1 VAYRTILAGTDD
13 SPTATRALRHA
24 ARLTKQLRGEL
35 VVLCAFEPPAIR
47 AEAVPGI
54 LERARA
60 VAAEE
65 GVDARGM
72 LQLGPPAETIVD
84 VANRHRVDLIVL
96 GNQGMGRA
104 RRFSLGGVADGVAH
118 RAPTDVLIVDTHR
131 AGAEASSDVSS
142 QEPAARPAK
151 LYGSI
156 LIATD
161 GSPTATEAAR
171 KGFELA
177 LMLRAG
183 VTLVHVGDPIVGA
196 IVIEDTA
203 KGRLGKTEVGS
214 RLLEGDPAER
224 ISQAAG
230 EGGHD
235 LVVVGNKG
243 MAGTR
248 RYVLGSVPNRVA
260 HMAPTDVLI
269 ARTVGRTVED
279 LAPGHGGVV
288 LESGR
293 TVAAYVHQDGAVT
306 VVSPRCTH
314 MGCTV
319 GWNDAEQT
327 WDCPCHGSRYTIDGA
342 VIQGPAERPL
352 GPA

>member
-1 VAYRTILAGTDD
+1 VAYRTILAGTDG
-13 SPTATRALRHA
+13 SVTATMALRLA

-35 VVLCAFEPPAIR
+35 LVLCAFEPPTIDAT
-47 AEAVPGI
+47 EAPGI
-54 LERARA
+54 IERARA
-60 VAAEE
+60 AAAEE
-65 GVDARGM
+65 GVDARGI
-72 LQLGPPAETIVD
+72 LQVGPPAETIVD
-84 VANRHRVDLIVL
+84 VANRYRVDLLIL
-96 GNQGMGRA
+96 GNQGMGKA
-104 RRFSLGGVADGVAH
+104 RRFTLGGVADGVAH

-131 AGAEASSDVSS
+131 DRD
-142 QEPAARPAK
+142 AADDEDDKPKR
-151 LYGSI
+151 LYRS
-156 LIATD
+156 LLVATD

-196 IVIEDTA
+196 IVLEDTA
-203 KGRLGKTEVGS
+203 KGKLGRTEVAT
-214 RLLEGDPAER
+214 RLLQGDPTQSIVRAT
-224 ISQAAG
+224 A

-248 RYVLGSVPNRVA
+248 RYMLGSVPNRVA
-260 HMAPTDVLI
+260 HTAPADVLI

-288 LESGR
+288 LEGGR
-293 TVAAYVHQDGAVT
+293 VVAAFVDEEGAVT
-306 VVSPRCTH
+306 VLSPRCTH

-319 GWNDAEQT
+319 GWNDTERT
-327 WDCPCHGSRYTIDGA
+327 WDCPCHGSRYAWDGS
-342 VIQGPAERPL
+342 VVQGPAERPL
-352 GPA
+352 APG

>member
-1 VAYRTILAGTDD
+1 MAYRTILAGTDD

-35 VVLCAFEPPAIR
+35 VILCAFEPPAIS
-47 AEAVPGI
+47 AEAVPAI
-54 LERARA
+54 LDRARA

-65 GVDARGM
+65 GVEARGI
-72 LQLGPPAETIVD
+72 LQLGPPAETIVS

-131 AGAEASSDVSS
+131 AGGEDETQEAGS
-142 QEPAARPAK
+142 RPGK

-183 VTLVHVGDPIVGA
+183 VTLVHVGDPIIGA
-196 IVIEDTA
+196 IVVEDTA

-214 RLLEGDPAER
+214 RLMEGDPGER
-224 ISQAAG
+224 ISQAAR

-248 RYVLGSVPNRVA
+248 RYMLASVPNRVA

-288 LESGR
+288 MDGGR
-293 TVAAYVHQDGAVT
+293 TVAAYMHSDGAVT
-306 VVSPRCTH
+306 MLSPRCTH

-319 GWNDAEQT
+319 GWNDTEQT
-327 WDCPCHGSRYTIDGA
+327 WDCPCHGSRYAIDGT
-342 VIQGPAERPL
+342 VIQGPAERSL
-352 GPA
+352 ASD

>member
-1 VAYRTILAGTDD
+1 MAYRTILAGTDD
-13 SPTATRALRHA
+13 SPTATSALRHA

-35 VVLCAFEPPAIR
+35 LILCAFEPPTIQ

-54 LERARA
+54 LDRARG

-72 LQLGPPAETIVD
+72 LQVGPPAETIVN

-96 GNQGMGRA
+96 GNQGMGKA

-131 AGAEASSDVSS
+131 ESQAGEGVETAG
-142 QEPAARPAK
+142 EPTGPIK
-151 LYGSI
+151 LYRSI

-177 LMLRAG
+177 LMLRAD
-183 VTLVHVGDPIVGA
+183 VTLVHVGDPVVGA
-196 IVIEDTA
+196 IVLEDTA
-203 KGRLGKTEVGS
+203 KGRLGRTGVET

-224 ISQAAG
+224 IAEAADQ
-230 EGGHD
+230 GGHD

-288 LESGR
+288 LEAGR
-293 TVAAYVHQDGAVT
+293 TVAAYVHADGAVT
-306 VVSPRCTH
+306 MLSPRCTH

-319 GWNDAEQT
+319 GWNDSEQT
-327 WDCPCHGSRYTIDGA
+327 WDCPCHGSRYAIDGT
-342 VIQGPAERPL
+342 VVQGPAEKSLAP
-352 GPA
+352 G